1 MLKRRVT
8 VFLLG
13 AVIALFVGFAGQPG
27 HAQGSPKAVT
37 LLLCPFGCGPLAGDT
52 ILMNQMILA
61 GTPVTL
67 LPQETPGYVYN
78 LREMANKK
86 RWKRTIFGTE
96 DVLIQLGFWGGTPEL
111 KEFLPEKVAIKF
123 KLLYGEAWWGQGK
136 FFITFDPT
144 IKSIADLKGKRI
156 SIGLRGQSDWGV
168 FSRLFLE
175 YGYGI
180 TPKNSDI
187 RHLTPAA
194 LTQQLIDG
202 VTDANISAFG
212 GEPTMTFKNW
222 LIPGL
227 LRKLEAAANASG
239 KKLYYLGV
247 SKEAVDKLNKKFGT
261 TWLHLELPPGTLPLQ
276 TEPLSV
282 AVNRGFKAVHPEF
295 SEEAA
300 YNVVKAV
307 AKIGPKMRELHALWK
322 LWSPEL
328 MLHGLS
334 DENVHPGA
342 KRAYVE
348 LGWWDKVKNYPPVTY
363 PGN

>member
-67 LPQETPGYVYN
+67 LPQETPGYMYN

-136 FFITFDPT
+136 FFITFDPN

-168 FSRLFLE
+168 VSRLFLE
-175 YGYGI
+175 YG
-180 TPKNSDI
+180 
-187 RHLTPAA
+187 
-194 LTQQLIDG
+194 
-202 VTDANISAFG
+202 
-212 GEPTMTFKNW
+212 
-222 LIPGL
+222 
-227 LRKLEAAANASG
+227 
-239 KKLYYLGV
+239 
-247 SKEAVDKLNKKFGT
+247 
-261 TWLHLELPPGTLPLQ
+261 
-276 TEPLSV
+276 
-282 AVNRGFKAVHPEF
+282 
-295 SEEAA
+295 
-300 YNVVKAV
+300 
-307 AKIGPKMRELHALWK
+307 
-322 LWSPEL
+322 
-328 MLHGLS
+328 
-334 DENVHPGA
+334 
-342 KRAYVE
+342 
-348 LGWWDKVKNYPPVTY
+348 
-363 PGN
+363 